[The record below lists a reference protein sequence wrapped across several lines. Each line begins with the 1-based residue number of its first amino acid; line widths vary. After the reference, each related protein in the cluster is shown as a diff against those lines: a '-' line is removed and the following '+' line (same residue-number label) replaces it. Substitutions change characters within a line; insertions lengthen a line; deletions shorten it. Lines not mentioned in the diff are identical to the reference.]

1 MELQEALLALGL
13 LIVLAKLL
21 EGIFRRFRLNAIFA
35 YATAGV
41 ILGPILGI
49 VEPSHDIE
57 IILSIGIFVFF
68 FLIGI
73 DELDIRGFVS
83 SVQGKL
89 FVAASLSVI
98 VSILVS
104 LTVTSDILF
113 DLNLGLSF
121 DEALGLA
128 AILSLS
134 SLGLVAKVLVDEDRL
149 KEAAGVRM
157 FTAVVIAE
165 LIGLFVVGFAISEH
179 FYADAGDEALDL
191 TSTLVIVAQILGF
204 AVVTW
209 LFSVKAL
216 PRIIT
221 LLERFLRVPQLS
233 FGVLLG
239 GLFLVVVGA
248 ERVGLHG
255 SLGALLFGAA
265 LSMLPYQ
272 IRHSIMPGV
281 RSIAEGFFVPLFFA
295 SAGLYL
301 SLEFLNLPLITVLA
315 LVLVPLAGKIAGAL
329 IGVYMVRI
337 EAPIAVASALM
348 AKGVAEIALLLLL
361 LRTGSIDQGVF
372 SLLVVVMFGY
382 MLLSPF
388 GMSFALRRQE
398 DSGDAPTDLANV
410 PPSLVPFALDDI
422 KVRDILDTS
431 RTYADQSTT
440 LKDFMDNWLLPEQ
453 YDYVVL
459 DDGKLAGVVSLSMLR
474 YVPRSDWADTS
485 LSRVQRQSAPNVSE
499 EMLIEDALQLMIDNS
514 LTVLPVVN
522 ESTGEFIGSIASS
535 EVYDLIT
542 ITSRRH

>member
-216 PRIIT
+216 PKIIT

-272 IRHSIMPGV
+272 IRHNIMPGV
-281 RSIAEGFFVPLFFA
+281 RSVAEGFFVPLFFA

>member
-21 EGIFRRFRLNAIFA
+21 EGVFRRFRLNAIFA

-73 DELDIRGFVS
+73 DELDIRGFVA

-104 LTVTSDILF
+104 LTVTSDVLF
-113 DLNLGLSF
+113 DLQLGLSF

-165 LIGLFVVGFAISEH
+165 LIGLFVVGFAISEQ

-216 PRIIT
+216 PKIIT

-272 IRHSIMPGV
+272 IRHNIMPGV

-474 YVPRSDWADTS
+474 YVPRSDWADTP